1 MTGVSSTQI
10 KESREELQ
18 ALLKQSKN
26 EKDKE
31 RLQVLYLLKAKRLK
45 VKEVAEI
52 LGKHRGTIHRWL
64 AKYNQSG
71 IDGLLSFGVSPGR
84 KPKLPLWAKLA
95 LKKRLEQSQGFKS
108 YRQIQQ
114 WLQESLG
121 LEVEYATVHRIVR
134 YQLKSKLKVPRTTNP
149 KQNSERFEEFK
160 KNSAKA

>member
-52 LGKHRGTIHRWL
+52 LGKHTRYDTQM
-64 AKYNQSG
+64 A
-71 IDGLLSFGVSPGR
+71 R
-84 KPKLPLWAKLA
+84 K
-95 LKKRLEQSQGFKS
+95 
-108 YRQIQQ
+108 I
-114 WLQESLG
+114 
-121 LEVEYATVHRIVR
+121 
-134 YQLKSKLKVPRTTNP
+134 
-149 KQNSERFEEFK
+149 
-160 KNSAKA
+160 